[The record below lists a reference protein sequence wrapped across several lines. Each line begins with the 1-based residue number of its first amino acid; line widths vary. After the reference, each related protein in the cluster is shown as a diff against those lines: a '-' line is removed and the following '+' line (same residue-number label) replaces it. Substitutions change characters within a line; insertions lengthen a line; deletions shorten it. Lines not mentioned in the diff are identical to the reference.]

1 MLYLNAE
8 DASFE
13 QTLTQYRKDIEA
25 FVGTKSAFL
34 NVVIL
39 YDGPSN
45 SGLSDSGTT
54 RYLVQPG
61 GTYVVGTNK
70 WARGELNMGD
80 PDTLA
85 DFVTWA
91 MDQYPAEN
99 YYLAVDDHGDGVYG
113 ISFDS
118 TSNNDQLTP
127 GELYSALKGATRNG
141 ARKIDLFDYEA
152 CLMGLAENA
161 YDLRG
166 WVDYVVFSEQI
177 SWGINTYPL
186 YFSDLAATDTPLQ
199 VGQRIVRRYHAEAM
213 VANGGRGYPHTISL
227 IDTSKMGA
235 VSSAVSGFGNAIKA
249 IDTQTRKD
257 AINGARGNSQ
267 AFAAD
272 NDATNPTR
280 AEYIDLWDLADKA
293 SSLVPSQAAAVESA
307 VDAAVVEERHANG
320 GYGGYTWDHKGVHGL
335 SIYYPAT
342 KSSSAFIHYTAPSIY
357 QMSQDGT
364 WDEFLAW
371 AVPSGDR
378 RGMNA
383 SRTQSKLAGGDAFA
397 SRYIYLPAIF
407 RSR

>member
-61 GTYVVGTNK
+61 GNYVVGTNK

-186 YFSDLAATDTPLQ
+186 YLSDLAATDTPLQ

-397 SRYIYLPAIF
+397 SRYIYLPTIF